1 MIDYI
6 FEYVVQHG
14 TQIKFSKS
22 ELDNDVWELNG
33 LHVTLCDGGV
43 TKGIIWG
50 PRLNVYQVEDEN
62 PMFSAGTNDDLEVIY
77 YGLNA
82 LEVDMPV

>member
-1 MIDYI
+1 MIDFI
-6 FEYVVQHG
+6 FEFVVQHG
-14 TQIKFSKS
+14 KQVKFAKS
-22 ELDNDVWELNG
+22 ELDNDIWELNG
-33 LHVTLCDGGV
+33 LQVTLCDGGM

-50 PRLNVYQVEDEN
+50 PRLNVFQVGDEE
-62 PMFSAGTNDDLEVIY
+62 PTYSTGTVNDLEVIY